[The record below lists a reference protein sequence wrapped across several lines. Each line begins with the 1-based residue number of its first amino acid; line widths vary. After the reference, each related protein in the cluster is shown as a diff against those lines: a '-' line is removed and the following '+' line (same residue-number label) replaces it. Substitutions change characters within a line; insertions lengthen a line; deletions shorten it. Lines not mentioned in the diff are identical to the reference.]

1 MMKLKFDYLQDDLT
15 YTRETPATASIP
27 TANIMQ
33 TGQTTSYRTGD
44 DPSRGRLT
52 NFLTLSQNNPF
63 GNTNRFT
70 DMNGLQVYADNIVID
85 WSTLGSN
92 NTVLLYYKGD
102 SLAYRAWNLQI
113 DQHLSSTFGGLTGWY
128 LWNIKEALNL
138 VNLSS
143 IPYRMNYAPF
153 NFGGGQRY
161 FLTNSDYG
169 NGNVFG
175 CDMAG
180 AIFIETGKANALLG
194 VWVRPTT
201 LAELGL

>member
-15 YTRETPATASIP
+15 YTRETPAAASIP
-27 TANIMQ
+27 TANLMQ

-52 NFLTLSQNNPF
+52 DFLTLSQNNPF

-70 DMNGLQVYADNIVID
+70 DMNGLQVYANNIVID

-92 NTVLLYYKGD
+92 DTVLLYYKGD

-113 DQHLSSTFGGLTGWY
+113 DQHLSSTFGGLTSWY
-128 LWNIKEALNL
+128 LWNIKEALNV
-138 VNLSS
+138 VNLSA

-153 NFGGGQRY
+153 SFGSGQRY

-169 NGNVFG
+169 NGSVFA

-180 AIFIETGKANALLG
+180 AIFLETGKGNALLG
-194 VWVRPTT
+194 VWVRYTT

>member
-1 MMKLKFDYLQDDLT
+1 MKLKFDYLQDDLT

-52 NFLTLSQNNPF
+52 NFLTLSENNPF

-70 DMNGLQVYADNIVID
+70 DMNGLQVYANNIVID

-102 SLAYRAWNLQI
+102 SLAYRNWNTQI
-113 DQHLSSTFGGLTGWY
+113 DQHLSSTLGGLTGWY

-143 IPYRMNYAPF
+143 IPYRINYAPF

-180 AIFIETGKANALLG
+180 AIFLETGKGNALLG
-194 VWVRPTT
+194 VWVRYTT

>member
-52 NFLTLSQNNPF
+52 NFLTLSENNPF

-70 DMNGLQVYADNIVID
+70 DMNGLQVYANNIVID

-143 IPYRMNYAPF
+143 IPYRINYAPF

>member
-52 NFLTLSQNNPF
+52 NFLTLSENNPF

-70 DMNGLQVYADNIVID
+70 DMNGLQVYANNIVID

-113 DQHLSSTFGGLTGWY
+113 DQHLSSTLGGLTGWY

-143 IPYRMNYAPF
+143 IPYRINYAPF

-194 VWVRPTT
+194 VWVRYTT

>member
-1 MMKLKFDYLQDDLT
+1 MILGNAYIKAVAPPITSL
-15 YTRETPATASIP
+15 P

-44 DPSRGRLT
+44 DPTRGRT
-52 NFLTLSQNNPF
+52 VDFFTLSQNNPF
-63 GNTNRFT
+63 RNTNRFT
-70 DMNGLQVYADNIVID
+70 DMDGLQVYANNIIID

-92 NTVLLYYKGD
+92 DTVLLYYKGD
-102 SLAYRAWNLQI
+102 SNAYRNWNTQI
-113 DQHLSSTFGGLTGWY
+113 DQYLSATLGGLTGWY
-128 LWNIKEALNL
+128 LWNIKEALNV
-138 VNLSS
+138 VNLSA

-153 NFGGGQRY
+153 SFGSGQRY

-169 NGNVFG
+169 NGSVFA

-180 AIFIETGKANALLG
+180 AIFLETGKGNALLG
-194 VWVRPTT
+194 VWVRYTT